1 MPHHLWLFLLG
12 SVAITLVPG
21 ADMALV
27 TRQVLTRGR
36 SVAQTTITGNISG
49 LVVHAAALAAGLSA
63 LLVASATAYTAVK
76 LAGAAYLVYLGLQ
89 SLRQAQA
96 RRTTREARPARPPRA
111 ARRSAYLQGLISTV
125 LNPKPALFFL
135 SYLPRLLARLGGR
148 VEELGGPEV
157 ADRVAVAMEDVQH
170 RALRSLC
177 RLAVVVAVVRVVRR
191 RQQAQ
196 PPPAAG
202 AGELEDVC
210 HGRLRDH
217 REV

>member
-12 SVAITLVPG
+12 SLVITLVPG

-36 SVAQTTITGNISG
+36 SVAQTTITGNLSG

-89 SLRQAQA
+89 SLRQAK
-96 RRTTREARPARPPRA
+96 RTKREAGPAEPPPA

-135 SYLPRLLARLGGR
+135 SYLPQFIDRGHSVVLQVAFLAGIHIVIGFVWLTLYGWLVSRLQLVITRPRVKAAMERISGVVLVALGI
-148 VEELGGPEV
+148 
-157 ADRVAVAMEDVQH
+157 RVAFE
-170 RALRSLC
+170 R
-177 RLAVVVAVVRVVRR
+177 
-191 RQQAQ
+191 
-196 PPPAAG
+196 
-202 AGELEDVC
+202 
-210 HGRLRDH
+210 
-217 REV
+217 